1 MIKQRDGYHQKWDTD
16 KNETMDRFYQDYPQF
31 EKYGYPPAEG
41 FSWLW
46 YYAMQHLGD
55 AESREESEAMRH
67 KMLQRQ
73 QMSKQM
79 AQFFPSMHTL
89 LAFNELAETSL
100 SHHMDFLEALND
112 FHENTRLYFYPKVF
126 SESASDE
133 VDWEQFKPEFYTL
146 EGPSIALLKPITPLL
161 LGMVLFLVLSVFSFR
176 R

>member
-1 MIKQRDGYHQKWDTD
+1 M
-16 KNETMDRFYQDYPQF
+16 EAFYRDYPQF
-31 EKYGYPPAEG
+31 EQYGFPPESG

-55 AESREESEAMRH
+55 AESREESEAMYH

-73 QMSKQM
+73 QMSSQV

-100 SHHMDFLEALND
+100 SHHMNFLQATND

-126 SESASDE
+126 SESTSDAI
-133 VDWEQFKPEFYTL
+133 DWNQFKPEFY
-146 EGPSIALLKPITPLL
+146 EPENHSIGWLRLMLP
-161 LGMVLFLVLSVFSFR
+161 LFLGGVIFLGLAVLGYR
-176 R
+176 RNFGT